1 MTNLRP
7 ILGLSAAHMVTDIY
21 SPVLSAILPLLILQ
35 YGYSYFFAG
44 LIVTVWN
51 LTSSF
56 TQPLFGWLSDRRNF
70 GVPVKYTILICA
82 FFISCIGFITNYWLT
97 LLFAVCAA
105 LGHALF
111 HPSALSLVSRL
122 ASGPNRGRLTTFF
135 VVGGNIGFAIG
146 PLIAGVLVTLWGLPG
161 LVLMI
166 IPGICMAVVLHVI
179 IPRGSYKPP
188 AVPAP
193 ASAPAPP
200 SPVPEPA
207 PVPSSSS
214 SAAPVQSGFRQYH
227 GISLLITG
235 SALRAWGIFGS
246 VAFLPAYLSMVRGF
260 DLAVANII
268 VSGVLIAGVIG
279 QLVVGTLSDT
289 HGRKELV
296 LLFTLLAIP
305 FFIAALTLSGTL
317 SLVCLILFGF
327 CLWSSFSTT
336 VAMSHEMMPGSPGFT
351 SGLMLGLAVG
361 AGGLGVAVS
370 GYIAD
375 IAGLPLAMFLIS
387 VPVAVSLIFF
397 AAVPYPWKN
406 SRKNRQ
412 TV

>member
-7 ILGLSAAHMVTDIY
+7 ILGLSAAHVVTDIY

-35 YGYSYFFAG
+35 YGYSYFLAG

-56 TQPLFGWLSDRRNF
+56 TQPVFGWLSDRRGF
-70 GVPVKYTILICA
+70 GVPVKYTLVICA
-82 FFISCIGFITNYWLT
+82 FFISCIGLITNYWLT

-122 ASGPNRGRLTTFF
+122 ASGSKRGRLTSFF

-179 IPRGSYKPP
+179 IPRDSYQKQ
-188 AVPAP
+188 
-193 ASAPAPP
+193 
-200 SPVPEPA
+200 PA
-207 PVPSSSS
+207 PVP
-214 SAAPVQSGFRQYH
+214 AAPAHSDTVEKTGGFRQYR
-227 GISLLITG
+227 GITLLITG
-235 SALRAWGIFGS
+235 SAFRAWGIFGS
-246 VAFLPAYLSMVRGF
+246 VAFLPAYLSMVRGY
-260 DLAVANII
+260 DLAVANVI
-268 VSGVLIAGVIG
+268 VSCVLLAGVVG
-279 QLVVGTLSDT
+279 QIVIGTLSDT

-296 LLFTLLAIP
+296 LLFTLFAIP
-305 FFIAALTLSGTL
+305 LFIAALMLTGTL
-317 SLVCLILFGF
+317 SLVCMVLFGF
-327 CLWSSFSTT
+327 CLWSTFSTT
-336 VAMSHEMMPGSPGFT
+336 VAMSHEMMPGSPGFI

-375 IAGLPLAMFLIS
+375 MAGLTPAMLLIS
-387 VPVAVSLIFF
+387 VPVAVSLLFF
-397 AAVPYPWKN
+397 AVVPYPWKK
-406 SRKNRQ
+406 SRRNRQ

>member
-7 ILGLSAAHMVTDIY
+7 ILGLSAAHVVTDIY
-21 SPVLSAILPLLILQ
+21 SPVLSAILPLLILE
-35 YGYSYFFAG
+35 YGYSYFLAG
-44 LIVTVWN
+44 LIVTIWN

-56 TQPLFGWLSDRRNF
+56 TQPVFGWMSDRRGF

-82 FFISCIGFITNYWLT
+82 FFISCIGLISNYWLT
-97 LLFAVCAA
+97 LLFAACAA

-122 ASGPNRGRLTTFF
+122 ASGPKRGRLTSFF

-166 IPGICMAVVLHVI
+166 IPGICMAVILHVI
-179 IPRGSYKPP
+179 IPKGSYDRQ
-188 AVPAP
+188 AGS
-193 ASAPAPP
+193 ASAPTP
-200 SPVPEPA
+200 
-207 PVPSSSS
+207 SSS
-214 SAAPVQSGFRQYH
+214 SAAAPVKSGFGQYH

-246 VAFLPAYLSMVRGF
+246 VAFLPAYLSMIRGF
-260 DLAVANII
+260 DLATANII
-268 VSGVLIAGVIG
+268 VSVMLIAGVAG
-279 QLVVGTLSDT
+279 QVIIGTLSDT
-289 HGRKELV
+289 YGRKELV

-305 FFIAALTLSGTL
+305 FFIAAFTLSGTV

-327 CLWSSFSTT
+327 CLWSTFSTT
-336 VAMSHEMMPGSPGFT
+336 VAMSHEMMPGNPGLV

-361 AGGLGVAVS
+361 AGGMGVAVS

-375 IAGLPLAMFLIS
+375 MAGLATAMLLIT
-387 VPVAVSLIFF
+387 VPVAASLVFF
-397 AAVPYPWKN
+397 AFVPYPWK
-406 SRKNRQ
+406 RTWRNRD
-412 TV
+412 VV

>member
-7 ILGLSAAHMVTDIY
+7 ILGLSAAHVVTDIY
-21 SPVLSAILPLLILQ
+21 SPVISAILPLLILQ

-56 TQPLFGWLSDRRNF
+56 TQPLFGWLSDRRGF
-70 GVPVKYTILICA
+70 GVPVKYTLLICA
-82 FFISCIGFITNYWLT
+82 FFISFIGLITNYWLT
-97 LLFAVCAA
+97 LLFAICAA

-111 HPSALSLVSRL
+111 HPTALSLVSRL
-122 ASGPNRGRLTTFF
+122 ASGPKRGRLTTFF

-161 LVLMI
+161 LVAMI
-166 IPGICMAVVLHVI
+166 IPGICMAVVMHML
-179 IPRGSYKPP
+179 IPADSYAPQ
-188 AVPAP
+188 AAPAP
-193 ASAPAPP
+193 APTPAYT
-200 SPVPEPA
+200 PV
-207 PVPSSSS
+207 
-214 SAAPVQSGFRQYH
+214 AASGAQEKSGFRKYS
-227 GISLLITG
+227 GITLLITG
-235 SALRAWGIFGS
+235 SAFRSWGIFGS

-279 QLVVGTLSDT
+279 QIIIGTLSDT

-305 FFIAALTLSGTL
+305 FFIAALMLSGTV
-317 SLVCLILFGF
+317 SLVCMILYGF
-327 CLWSSFSTT
+327 CLWSTFSTT

-361 AGGLGVAVS
+361 AGGLGVAVI

-375 IAGLPLAMFLIS
+375 ILGLSVAMLLVS
-387 VPVAVSLIFF
+387 VPITISLLFF
-397 AAVPYPWKN
+397 AIVPYPWKN
-406 SRKNRQ
+406 SRQNRQ

>member
-7 ILGLSAAHMVTDIY
+7 IMGLSAAHTVTDIY
-21 SPVLSAILPLLILQ
+21 SPVLSAILPLLILE

-44 LIVTVWN
+44 FIVTVWN

-56 TQPLFGWLSDRRNF
+56 TQPLFGWLSDHRGF

-82 FFISCIGFITNYWLT
+82 FFISCIGLISNYWLT
-97 LLFAVCAA
+97 LLFAACAA

-122 ASGPNRGRLTTFF
+122 ASGPNRGRLTSFF

-161 LVLMI
+161 LIVMI
-166 IPGICMAVVLHVI
+166 IPGICMAVILHVI
-179 IPRGSYKPP
+179 IPKGSDARPT
-188 AVPAP
+188 

-200 SPVPEPA
+200 
-207 PVPSSSS
+207 VPSPAS
-214 SAAPVQSGFRQYH
+214 SAAPAQSGFRKYH

-246 VAFLPAYLSMVRGF
+246 VAFLPTYLSMVRGF
-260 DLAVANII
+260 DLAMANII
-268 VSGVLIAGVIG
+268 VSVLLIAGVAG
-279 QLVVGTLSDT
+279 QIIIGTLSDT
-289 HGRKELV
+289 YGRKELV

-305 FFIAALTLSGTL
+305 FFVAAFTLSGTL
-317 SLVCLILFGF
+317 SLICLILFGF
-327 CLWSSFSTT
+327 CLWSTFSTT
-336 VAMSHEMMPGSPGFT
+336 VAMSHEMMPGSPGLV

-375 IAGLPLAMFLIS
+375 MAGLTTAMLLIT
-387 VPVAVSLIFF
+387 VPVALSLVFF
-397 AAVPYPWKN
+397 ALVPYPWHTW
-406 SRKNRQ
+406 RNRE

>member
-7 ILGLSAAHMVTDIY
+7 ILGLSAAHVVTDIY

-35 YGYSYFFAG
+35 YGYSYFLAG

-56 TQPLFGWLSDRRNF
+56 TQPLFGWLSDRRGF
-70 GVPVKYTILICA
+70 GVPVKYTLVICA
-82 FFISCIGFITNYWLT
+82 FFISCIGLITNYWLT

-122 ASGPNRGRLTTFF
+122 ASGPKRGRLTSFF

-179 IPRGSYKPP
+179 IPRDSYRTQ
-188 AVPAP
+188 AASVPIHA
-193 ASAPAPP
+193 
-200 SPVPEPA
+200 
-207 PVPSSSS
+207 SS
-214 SAAPVQSGFRQYH
+214 SAPHADKTVKAGGFRQYR
-227 GISLLITG
+227 GITLLITG
-235 SALRAWGIFGS
+235 SAFRAWGIFGS

-260 DLAVANII
+260 DLALANII
-268 VSGVLIAGVIG
+268 VSGVLMAGVVG
-279 QLVVGTLSDT
+279 QVVIGTLSDT
-289 HGRKELV
+289 YGRKELV

-305 FFIAALTLSGTL
+305 FFIAALMLSGTI

-327 CLWSSFSTT
+327 CLWSTFSTT
-336 VAMSHEMMPGSPGFT
+336 VAMSHEMMPGSPGFI

-375 IAGLPLAMFLIS
+375 MAGLPIAMLLVS
-387 VPVAVSLIFF
+387 VPVAVSLLFF
-397 AAVPYPWKN
+397 AVVPYPWKT
-406 SRKNRQ
+406 SRRSLQ

>member
-7 ILGLSAAHMVTDIY
+7 ILGLSAAHVVTDIY

-35 YGYSYFFAG
+35 YGYSYFLAG

-56 TQPLFGWLSDRRNF
+56 TQPLFGWLSDRRGF
-70 GVPVKYTILICA
+70 GVPVKYTLVVCA
-82 FFISCIGFITNYWLT
+82 FFISCIGLITNYWLT

-122 ASGPNRGRLTTFF
+122 ASGPKRGRLTSFF

-161 LVLMI
+161 LVAMI
-166 IPGICMAVVLHVI
+166 IPGVCMALILHVI
-179 IPRGSYKPP
+179 IPRDSYKTE

-193 ASAPAPP
+193 ASSP
-200 SPVPEPA
+200 SSGA
-207 PVPSSSS
+207 PVR
-214 SAAPVQSGFRQYH
+214 SGFRQYR
-227 GISLLITG
+227 GITLLITG
-235 SALRAWGIFGS
+235 SAFRAWGIFGS

-260 DLAVANII
+260 DLALANII
-268 VSGVLIAGVIG
+268 VSGVLMAGVIG
-279 QLVVGTLSDT
+279 QVVIGTLSDT

-305 FFIAALTLSGTL
+305 FFIAALMLSGTL

-327 CLWSSFSTT
+327 CLWSTFSTT
-336 VAMSHEMMPGSPGFT
+336 VAMSHEMMPGSPGFI

-375 IAGLPLAMFLIS
+375 MAGLPLAMLLIS
-387 VPVAVSLIFF
+387 VPVAVSLVFF
-397 AAVPYPWKN
+397 ALVPYPWKN
-406 SRKNRQ
+406 ARRNGQ
-412 TV
+412 IV

>member
-7 ILGLSAAHMVTDIY
+7 ILGLSAAHVVTDIY
-21 SPVLSAILPLLILQ
+21 SPVLSAILPLLILE
-35 YGYSYFFAG
+35 YGYSYFLAG

-56 TQPLFGWLSDRRNF
+56 TQPLFGWMSDLRGF

-82 FFISCIGFITNYWLT
+82 FFISCIGLITNYWLT
-97 LLFAVCAA
+97 LLFAACAA

-111 HPSALSLVSRL
+111 HPSALSMVSRL
-122 ASGPNRGRLTTFF
+122 ASGPKRGRLTSFF

-161 LVLMI
+161 LIMMI
-166 IPGICMAVVLHVI
+166 IPGICMAIILHVI
-179 IPRGSYKPP
+179 IPKGSYARP
-188 AVPAP
+188 AVSGPG
-193 ASAPAPP
+193 S
-200 SPVPEPA
+200 SVPEPA
-207 PVPSSSS
+207 PVPVPSSSSSSS
-214 SAAPVQSGFRQYH
+214 SAVQVQSGFGKYH

-246 VAFLPAYLSMVRGF
+246 VAFLPTYLSMVRGF
-260 DLAVANII
+260 DLAMANII
-268 VSGVLIAGVIG
+268 VSVLLIAGVVG
-279 QLVVGTLSDT
+279 QVIIGTLSDT
-289 HGRKELV
+289 YGRKELV

-305 FFIAALTLSGTL
+305 FFIATFTLSGTL
-317 SLVCLILFGF
+317 SLICLILFGF
-327 CLWSSFSTT
+327 CLWSTFSTT
-336 VAMSHEMMPGSPGFT
+336 VAMSHEMMPGSPGLV

-361 AGGLGVAVS
+361 AGGMGVAVS

-375 IAGLPLAMFLIS
+375 LVGLTTAMLLIT
-387 VPVAVSLIFF
+387 VPVAVSLVFF
-397 AAVPYPWKN
+397 AFVPYPWKHTWP
-406 SRKNRQ
+406 NRE

>member
-7 ILGLSAAHMVTDIY
+7 ILGLSAAHVVTDIY

-35 YGYSYFFAG
+35 YGYSYFLAG

-56 TQPLFGWLSDRRNF
+56 TQPLFGWLSDRRGF
-70 GVPVKYTILICA
+70 EVPVKYTLIICA
-82 FFISCIGFITNYWLT
+82 FFISCIGLVTNYWLT
-97 LLFAVCAA
+97 LLFAICAA

-161 LVLMI
+161 LVAMI
-166 IPGICMAVVLHVI
+166 IPGICMAVVIHVI
-179 IPRGSYKPP
+179 LPRNENRIPPLPVSSP
-188 AVPAP
+188 V
-193 ASAPAPP
+193 APP
-200 SPVPEPA
+200 PGKPA
-207 PVPSSSS
+207 EKTGWF
-214 SAAPVQSGFRQYH
+214 QQYR
-227 GISLLITG
+227 GITLLITG
-235 SALRAWGIFGS
+235 SAFRSWGIFGS
-246 VAFLPAYLSMVRGF
+246 VAFMPAYLSMVRGF

-268 VSGVLIAGVIG
+268 VSGVLLAGVIG
-279 QLVVGTLSDT
+279 QLVIGTLSDT

-305 FFIAALTLSGTL
+305 FFIAALMLSGML
-317 SLVCLILFGF
+317 SLICLILFGF
-327 CLWSSFSTT
+327 CLWSTFSTT
-336 VAMSHEMMPGSPGFT
+336 VAMSHEMMPGSPGFI

-361 AGGLGVAVS
+361 AGGLGVAVI

-375 IAGLPLAMFLIS
+375 IAGLSVAMLLVS
-387 VPVAVSLIFF
+387 VPVMVSLLFF
-397 AAVPYPWKN
+397 AVVPYPWKQ

>member
-7 ILGLSAAHMVTDIY
+7 ILGLSAAHVVTDIY

-82 FFISCIGFITNYWLT
+82 FFISCIGLITNYWLM

-188 AVPAP
+188 AVPASAP
-193 ASAPAPP
+193 ATASAPSSGAPL
-200 SPVPEPA
+200 
-207 PVPSSSS
+207 
-214 SAAPVQSGFRQYH
+214 QTGFRQYR
-227 GISLLITG
+227 GLSLLITG
-235 SALRAWGIFGS
+235 SAFRAWGIFGS

-317 SLVCLILFGF
+317 SLVCLIIFGF

>member
-1 MTNLRP
+1 M
-7 ILGLSAAHMVTDIY
+7 GLSAAHVVTDIY
-21 SPVLSAILPLLILQ
+21 SPVLSAILPLLILE
-35 YGYSYFFAG
+35 YGYSYFLAG

-56 TQPLFGWLSDRRNF
+56 TQPLFGWLNDQRGF

-82 FFISCIGFITNYWLT
+82 FFISCIGLISNYWLT
-97 LLFAVCAA
+97 LLFAACAA

-122 ASGPNRGRLTTFF
+122 ASGPNRGRLTSFF
-135 VVGGNIGFAIG
+135 VVGGNIGFAVG

-161 LVLMI
+161 LVVMI
-166 IPGICMAVVLHVI
+166 IPGICMAVILHVI
-179 IPRGSYKPP
+179 IPKGIDAQPE
-188 AVPAP
+188 
-193 ASAPAPP
+193 ASAP
-200 SPVPEPA
+200 
-207 PVPSSSS
+207 PVPSPISSSDS
-214 SAAPVQSGFRQYH
+214 SAAPTENGFQKYH

-246 VAFLPAYLSMVRGF
+246 VAFLPTYLSMVRGF
-260 DLAVANII
+260 DLATANII
-268 VSGVLIAGVIG
+268 VSVLLVAGVVG
-279 QLVVGTLSDT
+279 QIIIGTLSDT
-289 HGRKELV
+289 YGRKELV

-305 FFIAALTLSGTL
+305 FFVAAFTLSGML
-317 SLVCLILFGF
+317 SLICLILFGF
-327 CLWSSFSTT
+327 CLWSTFSTT
-336 VAMSHEMMPGSPGFT
+336 VAMSHEMMPGSPGLV

-375 IAGLPLAMFLIS
+375 VAGLTTAMLLIT
-387 VPVAVSLIFF
+387 VPVALSLVFF
-397 AAVPYPWKN
+397 AFVPYPWHT
-406 SRKNRQ
+406 RNRE

>member
-1 MTNLRP
+1 MTNLRA
-7 ILGLSAAHMVTDIY
+7 ILGLSAAHTVTDIY
-21 SPVLSAILPLLILQ
+21 SPVLAAILPLLILE
-35 YGYSYFFAG
+35 YGYSYFLAG

-56 TQPLFGWLSDRRNF
+56 TQPLFGWMSDRRGF

-82 FFISCIGFITNYWLT
+82 FFISCIGLITNYWVT
-97 LLFAVCAA
+97 LLFAACAA

-122 ASGPNRGRLTTFF
+122 ASGPKRGRLTSFF

-161 LVLMI
+161 LVAMI
-166 IPGICMAVVLHVI
+166 IPGICMAIILHVI
-179 IPRGSYKPP
+179 IPKGSYDRP
-188 AVPAP
+188 AASAP
-193 ASAPAPP
+193 ASAPAPS

-207 PVPSSSS
+207 PVPSSST
-214 SAAPVQSGFRQYH
+214 SAGPVQSGFRQYH

-246 VAFLPAYLSMVRGF
+246 VAFLPTYLSMVRGF

-268 VSGVLIAGVIG
+268 VSVLLVAGVVG
-279 QLVVGTLSDT
+279 QIVIGTLSDT
-289 HGRKELV
+289 YGRKELV

-305 FFIAALTLSGTL
+305 FYIATFTLSGTF
-317 SLVCLILFGF
+317 SLICLILFGF
-327 CLWSSFSTT
+327 CLWSTFSTT
-336 VAMSHEMMPGSPGFT
+336 VAMSHEMMPGSPGLV

-361 AGGLGVAVS
+361 AGGMGVAVS

-375 IAGLPLAMFLIS
+375 LFGLTTAMLLIT
-387 VPVAVSLIFF
+387 VPMAASLVFF
-397 AAVPYPWKN
+397 AFVPYSWKRTWKN
-406 SRKNRQ
+406 RE

>member
-7 ILGLSAAHMVTDIY
+7 ILGLSAAHVVTDIY

-35 YGYSYFFAG
+35 YGYSYFLAG

-56 TQPLFGWLSDRRNF
+56 TQPLFGWLSDRRGF
-70 GVPVKYTILICA
+70 GVPVKYTLIICA
-82 FFISCIGFITNYWLT
+82 FFISCIGLLTNYWLT

-122 ASGPNRGRLTTFF
+122 ASGPKRGRLTSFF

-166 IPGICMAVVLHVI
+166 IPGICMAVVLHLI
-179 IPRGSYKPP
+179 IPRDSYKSQDKP
-188 AVPAP
+188 AFIS
-193 ASAPAPP
+193 ASP
-200 SPVPEPA
+200 SGDGKPVKT
-207 PVPSSSS
+207 V
-214 SAAPVQSGFRQYH
+214 VFHQYQ
-227 GISLLITG
+227 GIVLLITG
-235 SALRAWGIFGS
+235 SAFRAWGIFGS
-246 VAFLPAYLSMVRGF
+246 VAFLPAYLSIVRGF
-260 DLAVANII
+260 DLALANII
-268 VSGVLIAGVIG
+268 VSGVLMAGVIG
-279 QLVVGTLSDT
+279 QIIIGTLSDT
-289 HGRKELV
+289 YGRKELV
-296 LLFTLLAIP
+296 LIFTLLAIP

-317 SLVCLILFGF
+317 SLICLILFGF
-327 CLWSSFSTT
+327 CLWSTFSTT
-336 VAMSHEMMPGSPGFT
+336 VAMSHEMMPGSPGFV

-375 IAGLPLAMFLIS
+375 MAGLPLAMLLIS
-387 VPVAVSLIFF
+387 VPVAVSLLFF
-397 AAVPYPWKN
+397 AVVPYPWR
-406 SRKNRQ
+406 SARRNRQ